1 MRITIQNQG
10 QFQKIQ
16 KKGVKEIVA
25 ERKSTLSQ
33 LSEKLHSN
41 EGWSSFIT
49 QAVRPG
55 FKFRLR
61 FFFLF
66 HVQSQIAV
74 WSLGRMR
81 HLCVQ
86 HMEFTEV
93 VDGKS

>member
-25 ERKSTLSQ
+25 ERKSTLGQ
-33 LSEKLHSN
+33 LSEKLCSN

-55 FKFRLR
+55 FKFRLC
-61 FFFLF
+61 FFFF
-66 HVQSQIAV
+66 PRSVTN
-74 WSLGRMR
+74 R
-81 HLCVQ
+81 HLVSKVHASTVHVYSTWNLQ
-86 HMEFTEV
+86 
-93 VDGKS
+93 KLSS